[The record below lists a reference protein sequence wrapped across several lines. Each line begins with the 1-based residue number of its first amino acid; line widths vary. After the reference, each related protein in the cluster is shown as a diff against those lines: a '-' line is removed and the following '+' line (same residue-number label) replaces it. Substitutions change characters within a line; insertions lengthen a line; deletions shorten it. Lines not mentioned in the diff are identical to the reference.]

1 MEDLGEMEDVR
12 EVGDMEEMKGKEG
25 NEVVEEDEGVK
36 KCSDALT
43 QNTTI
48 ALEAASFIGS
58 LAWMNLIVPY
68 LAKWSPMIGL
78 IRSSLIPNG
87 NLELAQP
94 HWRVYIKAA
103 LTRQVIFSKR
113 TWHCALGGDPSST
126 MLHRLQ
132 AQTFS

>member
-1 MEDLGEMEDVR
+1 MEEVR

-36 KCSDALT
+36 ECSDALT

-94 HWRVYIKAA
+94 HCRIYIKAA
-103 LTRQVIFSKR
+103 LTRQVISLKQTR
-113 TWHCALGGDPSST
+113 HCVRGGDPSST
-126 MLHRLQ
+126 MPHRLQ